1 MELCKARGEIEVLK
15 KETLFSAPPDT
26 DGDFWRNA
34 LAYCVGKIKN
44 NIAVFKDSYPAPA
57 SVNGIYPLIQNTDWT
72 SAFWPGMLFLAGES
86 TGDGL
91 FFKTGE
97 SLVSSFRNRLDRGIE
112 TETHDLGFLYTLS
125 CVAPWRLF
133 GNTAARETAIRA
145 ADMLLCRFHEK
156 AGIIQAWGDLGDP
169 AQRGRAII
177 DCAMN
182 LPLLYWASGE
192 TGDLRYREA
201 AARHINTANRYI
213 IRENWSS
220 YHTYFFDTETGE
232 PLRGNTAQ
240 GYSDDSCWARGQAW
254 GIYGNA
260 LSYRYLKDPLLRE
273 SGRGLARYFLNRL
286 PEDGL
291 QKDLVAYW
299 DLIFTDGAEE
309 RDSSAAAIAV
319 CGLLE
324 LSATLTPADPD
335 RRYFKN
341 AALHIAASLA
351 KSCTTQET
359 PESTG
364 ILLHGVYSKPD
375 GKGVDE
381 CTLFGDY
388 FYTEA
393 LVRLC
398 REWVPYW

>member
-1 MELCKARGEIEVLK
+1 
-15 KETLFSAPPDT
+15 
-26 DGDFWRNA
+26 
-34 LAYCVGKIKN
+34 
-44 NIAVFKDSYPAPA
+44 
-57 SVNGIYPLIQNTDWT
+57 
-72 SAFWPGMLFLAGES
+72 
-86 TGDGL
+86 
-91 FFKTGE
+91 
-97 SLVSSFRNRLDRGIE
+97 
-112 TETHDLGFLYTLS
+112 
-125 CVAPWRLF
+125 
-133 GNTAARETAIRA
+133 
-145 ADMLLCRFHEK
+145 
-156 AGIIQAWGDLGDP
+156 
-169 AQRGRAII
+169 
-177 DCAMN
+177 MN

-192 TGDLRYREA
+192 TGDPRYREA
-201 AARHINTANRYI
+201 AARHINTANCCL

-240 GYSDDSCWARGQAW
+240 GYADDSCWARGQAW

-260 LSYRYLKDPLLRE
+260 LSYRYLGDPLLRE
-273 SGRGLARYFLNRL
+273 TGRGLARYFLNRL
-286 PEDGL
+286 PED
-291 QKDLVAYW
+291 LVAYW
-299 DLIFTDGAEE
+299 DLIFVDGAEE

-324 LSATLTPADPD
+324 LSAALPSSDPD
-335 RRYFKN
+335 RRYFQN

-351 KSCTTQET
+351 RSYTTQGI

-393 LVRLC
+393 MVRLC
-398 REWVPYW
+398 REWKPYW

>member
-1 MELCKARGEIEVLK
+1 MMKARKEIEVLK
-15 KETLFSAPPDT
+15 RETLFSSPPKVDR
-26 DGDFWRNA
+26 DFWQNA
-34 LAYCVGKIKN
+34 LAYCSDKIKN
-44 NIAVFKDSYPAPA
+44 NIAVFKDNYPAPA

-72 SAFWPGMLFLAGES
+72 SAFWPGMLYLAWES

-91 FFKTGE
+91 FSQTGD
-97 SLVSSFRNRLDRGIE
+97 SLIPGFRNRLDQGIE

-133 GNTAARETAIRA
+133 GNTTARKTAIRA
-145 ADMLLCRFHEK
+145 ADMLLRRYHEK
-156 AGIIQAWGDLGDP
+156 AGIIQAWGNLGDP
-169 AQRGRAII
+169 AQRGRIII

-192 TGDLRYREA
+192 TGDPRYREA
-201 AARHINTANRYI
+201 AARHINTANRSI

-260 LSYRYLKDPLLRE
+260 LSYRYLRDPLLLE
-273 SGRGLARYFLNRL
+273 TGRGLARYFLNRL
-286 PEDGL
+286 PEDL
-291 QKDLVAYW
+291 TACW
-299 DLIFTDGAEE
+299 DLIFTEGTEE
-309 RDSSAAAIAV
+309 RDSSAAAIAA

-324 LSATLTPADPD
+324 LSAALDPADPD
-335 RRYFKN
+335 RRFFEN
-341 AALHIAASLA
+341 AALHIAASLVM
-351 KSCTTQET
+351 SYTTQGI

-398 REWVPYW
+398 REWAPYW